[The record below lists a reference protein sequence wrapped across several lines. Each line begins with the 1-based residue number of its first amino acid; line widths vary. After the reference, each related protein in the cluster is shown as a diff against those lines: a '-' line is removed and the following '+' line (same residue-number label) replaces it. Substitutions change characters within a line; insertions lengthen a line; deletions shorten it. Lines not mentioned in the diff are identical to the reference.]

1 MSGDPEILAT
11 EPPAGE
17 DAMYTDEHGIPML
30 FDVVLPGDQ
39 LREAGIVLAEPLE
52 AGAAPDPH
60 SPDLDRRIRLAVEA
74 ALPKVSERTAALMRD
89 ALLKE
94 VQNALREPAE

>member
-1 MSGDPEILAT
+1 MSGDT
-11 EPPAGE
+11 DTFPAKPSAGD
-17 DAMYTDEHGIPML
+17 DALYTDEHGIPML

-39 LREAGIVLAEPLE
+39 LREAGIVLAAPAET
-52 AGAAPDPH
+52 GAATDPR
-60 SPDLDRRIRLAVEA
+60 SLELDRRIRLAVEA

-94 VQNALREPAE
+94 VQNALREPAK